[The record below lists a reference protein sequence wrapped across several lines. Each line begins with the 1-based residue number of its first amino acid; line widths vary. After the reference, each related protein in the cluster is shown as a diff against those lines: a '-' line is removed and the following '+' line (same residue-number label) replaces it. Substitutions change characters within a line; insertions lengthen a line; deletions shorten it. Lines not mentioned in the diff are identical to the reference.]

1 MLPNRYIRGL
11 PIARVP
17 SAAYTE
23 SMGATTRV
31 VLVDDHQL
39 FRAGLRALLAV
50 EPAVSIVAEAGDS
63 REACTQVDA
72 VDHDLIIIDV
82 TLPGSNG
89 IALIRELKR
98 RHKRRPVL
106 VLTMHE
112 HADFVVDAFAAGANG
127 YALKNQSEAELFEAI
142 RVTAAGGRY
151 VAPSVAELV
160 RSADGSPQ
168 RSLLSSLSAREREIF
183 DLLVRG
189 STNADVAKELFISVK
204 TVETHRTRILR
215 KLDVHNIGDLV
226 RLAARHGLIAT
237 A

>member
-1 MLPNRYIRGL
+1 VGAHIR
-11 PIARVP
+11 I
-17 SAAYTE
+17 
-23 SMGATTRV
+23 

-39 FRAGLRALLAV
+39 FRAGLRSLLAV
-50 EPAVSIVAEAGDS
+50 EPTFEVVAEAGDA
-63 REACTQVDA
+63 REACQRVETVE
-72 VDHDLIIIDV
+72 HDLVIVDV

-98 RHKRRPVL
+98 RQKRRPIL
-106 VLTMHE
+106 VLTMHQ

-127 YALKNQSEAELFEAI
+127 YALKLQSEAEIFEAI
-142 RVTAAGGRY
+142 RVAAGGGRY
-151 VAPSVAELV
+151 VAPAVAALV
-160 RSADGSPQ
+160 RGSDVVPQ

-189 STNADVAKELFISVK
+189 YTNAEVAKQLFISVK

-226 RLAARHGLIAT
+226 RLAARHGLIA